1 MKFFYKKIFALF
13 LIFISS
19 NVLVASNN
27 HPSLAIS
34 QSDIQNMIIDIEQIS
49 SAKQEL
55 ERLVNK
61 IEGSISQDPV
71 IPYPKD
77 AGGGYTHE
85 RHKENYKLLY
95 DLGILFQLTKDY
107 KYAEYAKRMLFEY
120 SEMYPTLSYH
130 PKRKE
135 QSPGKL
141 FWQSLNEAMW
151 LFYVIQAYDM
161 IVDSLSY
168 DDKNLIESKLL
179 LPIADFLSEGQPN
192 TFNKIH
198 NHGTW
203 AVSSVGM
210 TGYTLNNDVLVQ
222 KALYGLDRSGS
233 AGFIKQIDKLFS
245 PDGYYAEGPYYQR
258 FALLPFIIF
267 AKSIN
272 NNDPQLEIF
281 EYRNQALIKSVYT
294 TIHLSYNKLFFPIND
309 AIKDKGIDTIELV
322 HSLAIAY
329 DFNNDPSL
337 LSIAK
342 QQDHI
347 LLTGY
352 GLKVAKAIENNL
364 DKPFKYKT
372 LQLKDGVDGNMGALS
387 IFRSGFNDGHQ
398 TLVMKNTSHGYGHG
412 HFDKLHWLYFDN
424 NNEIISDYGAARFLN
439 IEAKYG
445 GHYLPENNLYAKQT
459 IAHNTLVLNE
469 ESQFNGLYSESQKH
483 APEIIFFD
491 NQKNIKI
498 TSAKLLNAYKDTEIN
513 RTIAMINLD
522 FLEHPLIL
530 DILNVVSDNNNQY
543 DLPLH
548 YKGHLI
554 SHSGDI
560 VYENEQRQLGTKN
573 GYQFLWK
580 KGSVNLKD
588 GMSQVTWLNTDR
600 FYTYSFLANNNE
612 NLIFSQIGAN
622 DKNFNLRTE
631 NQLIH
636 RVSSAKNHTFI
647 SALETHGEYNPR
659 LEFTKNSESS
669 IKTITYKNI
678 DGKIIVLIHFKNGE
692 EYSLALSGN
701 SKPQTINKISIKNLN
716 IKWTG
721 HYSFL
726 KTN

>member
-61 IEGSISQDPV
+61 IERSISQDPV

>member
-61 IEGSISQDPV
+61 IERSISQDPV

-498 TSAKLLNAYKDTEIN
+498 SSAKLLNAYKDTEIN

>member
-55 ERLVNK
+55 EMLVNK
-61 IEGSISQDPV
+61 IERSISQDPV

>member
-61 IEGSISQDPV
+61 IERSISQDPV

-554 SHSGDI
+554 SHSGNI

>member
-55 ERLVNK
+55 EMLVNK
-61 IEGSISQDPV
+61 IERSISQDPV

-726 KTN
+726 IIN